1 MLRGSYGNPLIRC
14 FSERMMIVNKIA
26 KKQISLYTKIVT
38 YKSLST
44 MRRVKTME
52 KEYKIIEAIEV
63 LQKNKPHG
71 KTILIKGSNGIKL
84 STVIDYL

>member
-1 MLRGSYGNPLIRC
+1 
-14 FSERMMIVNKIA
+14 
-26 KKQISLYTKIVT
+26 
-38 YKSLST
+38 